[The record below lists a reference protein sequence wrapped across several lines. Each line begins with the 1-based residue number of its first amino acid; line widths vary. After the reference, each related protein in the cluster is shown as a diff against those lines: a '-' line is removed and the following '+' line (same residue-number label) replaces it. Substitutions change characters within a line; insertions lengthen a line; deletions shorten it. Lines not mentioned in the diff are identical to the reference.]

1 MLRAKRSMEF
11 KNGAISTPSIDTSG
25 PSRDSYHCY
34 KSHDVDE
41 SECSLGLFNAVLL
54 SLVYPYSKL
63 DIEQDEIR
71 KAWFVNQGT
80 KLNELKG
87 FAAFC

>member
-1 MLRAKRSMEF
+1 MAEYPLHQFIRQEIHITVTNPITFM
-11 KNGAISTPSIDTSG
+11 
-25 PSRDSYHCY
+25 
-34 KSHDVDE
+34 
-41 SECSLGLFNAVLL
+41 SECSLRVIVLL

-71 KAWFVNQGT
+71 KAWFVNRGR
-80 KLNELKG
+80 KLNELKD

>member
-1 MLRAKRSMEF
+1 MAEYPLHQLIRQEIHITVTNPITFMSESSLRV
-11 KNGAISTPSIDTSG
+11 I
-25 PSRDSYHCY
+25 
-34 KSHDVDE
+34 
-41 SECSLGLFNAVLL
+41 VLL

-71 KAWFVNQGT
+71 KAWFVNRGR
-80 KLNELKG
+80 KLNELKD

>member
-1 MLRAKRSMEF
+1 MAEYPLYHLIRLGRQEIHITVTNPMTSMSQNARS
-11 KNGAISTPSIDTSG
+11 
-25 PSRDSYHCY
+25 
-34 KSHDVDE
+34 
-41 SECSLGLFNAVLL
+41 GLFNAVLL

>member
-1 MLRAKRSMEF
+1 MSEYPFHQLIRLGRQEIHITVTNPITSMSQNVRS
-11 KNGAISTPSIDTSG
+11 
-25 PSRDSYHCY
+25 
-34 KSHDVDE
+34 
-41 SECSLGLFNAVLL
+41 GLFTAVLL

-71 KAWFVNQGT
+71 KTWFVNRGR
-80 KLNELKG
+80 KLNELKH

>member
-1 MLRAKRSMEF
+1 MAEYPLHQLIRQEIHITVTNPITFM
-11 KNGAISTPSIDTSG
+11 
-25 PSRDSYHCY
+25 
-34 KSHDVDE
+34 
-41 SECSLGLFNAVLL
+41 SECSLRVIVLL

>member
-1 MLRAKRSMEF
+1 MAEYPLHQFIRQEIHITVTNPITFM
-11 KNGAISTPSIDTSG
+11 
-25 PSRDSYHCY
+25 
-34 KSHDVDE
+34 
-41 SECSLGLFNAVLL
+41 SECSLRVIVLL

>member
-1 MLRAKRSMEF
+1 MSEYPFHQLIRLCHQEIHITVTNPMTSMSQNVRS
-11 KNGAISTPSIDTSG
+11 
-25 PSRDSYHCY
+25 
-34 KSHDVDE
+34 
-41 SECSLGLFNAVLL
+41 GLFNAVLL

-71 KAWFVNQGT
+71 EAWFVNRGR
-80 KLNELKG
+80 KLNELKD

>member
-1 MLRAKRSMEF
+1 MAEYPLHQLIRQEIHITVTNPITFM
-11 KNGAISTPSIDTSG
+11 
-25 PSRDSYHCY
+25 
-34 KSHDVDE
+34 
-41 SECSLGLFNAVLL
+41 SECSLRVIVLL

-71 KAWFVNQGT
+71 EAWFVNRGR
-80 KLNELKG
+80 KLNELKD

>member
-1 MLRAKRSMEF
+1 MAEYPLHRLIRLGRQEIHISVTNPIKSM
-11 KNGAISTPSIDTSG
+11 
-25 PSRDSYHCY
+25 
-34 KSHDVDE
+34 
-41 SECSLGLFNAVLL
+41 SECSLRVIELL

-63 DIEQDEIR
+63 DIEQDEIC
-71 KAWFVNQGT
+71 KAWFVNRRT

>member
-1 MLRAKRSMEF
+1 MAEYPLHQLIRQEIHITVTNPITF
-11 KNGAISTPSIDTSG
+11 I
-25 PSRDSYHCY
+25 
-34 KSHDVDE
+34 
-41 SECSLGLFNAVLL
+41 SECSLRVIVLL

-71 KAWFVNQGT
+71 KAWFVNRGR
-80 KLNELKG
+80 KLNELKD

>member
-1 MLRAKRSMEF
+1 MAEYPLHQLIRQEIHTTVTNPITFM
-11 KNGAISTPSIDTSG
+11 
-25 PSRDSYHCY
+25 
-34 KSHDVDE
+34 
-41 SECSLGLFNAVLL
+41 SECSLRVIVLL

-71 KAWFVNQGT
+71 KAWFVNRGR
-80 KLNELKG
+80 KLNELKD

>member
-1 MLRAKRSMEF
+1 M
-11 KNGAISTPSIDTSG
+11 
-25 PSRDSYHCY
+25 
-34 KSHDVDE
+34 
-41 SECSLGLFNAVLL
+41 SECSLRVIVLL

-71 KAWFVNQGT
+71 KAWFVNRGR
-80 KLNELKG
+80 KLNELKD

>member
-1 MLRAKRSMEF
+1 MAEYPLHQLIRQEIHITVTNPITFM
-11 KNGAISTPSIDTSG
+11 
-25 PSRDSYHCY
+25 
-34 KSHDVDE
+34 
-41 SECSLGLFNAVLL
+41 SECSLRVIVLP

>member
-1 MLRAKRSMEF
+1 MAEYPLHQLIRQEIHITVTNPITFM
-11 KNGAISTPSIDTSG
+11 
-25 PSRDSYHCY
+25 
-34 KSHDVDE
+34 
-41 SECSLGLFNAVLL
+41 SECSLRVIVLL

-71 KAWFVNQGT
+71 KAWFVNRGR
-80 KLNELKG
+80 KLNDLKD

>member
-1 MLRAKRSMEF
+1 M
-11 KNGAISTPSIDTSG
+11 
-25 PSRDSYHCY
+25 
-34 KSHDVDE
+34 
-41 SECSLGLFNAVLL
+41 SECSLRVIELL

-63 DIEQDEIR
+63 DIEQDEIC
-71 KAWFVNQGT
+71 KAWFVNRRT

>member
-1 MLRAKRSMEF
+1 MAEF
-11 KNGAISTPSIDTSG
+11 PLHQLIRQEIHITVTNPITFM
-25 PSRDSYHCY
+25 
-34 KSHDVDE
+34 
-41 SECSLGLFNAVLL
+41 SECSLRVIVLL